1 MNWLKNYER
10 IISIEQQ
17 LVWQPVSEIDPR
29 TYVPEVSAS
38 AALST
43 LLVLH
48 ARHSCASVAIGRD
61 MKRPCVRP
69 SVCLSVP
76 SCDRCRGVRRFAAER
91 RADGSCRSTAAA
103 PGRVPTGSGA
113 AAQRS
118 AASAS
123 SVTFTADV
131 GS

>member
-69 SVCLSVP
+69 SVRPSVCLS
-76 SCDRCRGVRRFAAER
+76 RHA
-91 RADGSCRSTAAA
+91 TAAA
-103 PGRVPTGSGA
+103 ACGGLLL
-113 AAQRS
+113 S
-118 AASAS
+118 AVWAG
-123 SVTFTADV
+123 VVDRQQ
-131 GS
+131 